1 MNAFRAAMLSLA
13 AATAFGSPAF
23 AVPPVSPAP
32 AEQALVAHYIQ
43 AVRANDHNAYAKLF
57 APDVDIQADW
67 PAATERDAWLRAVA
81 VEFAPTRRTQ
91 FLAVF
96 SDFALVAGKPAAR
109 VLIVQEIQDC
119 RPNIIE
125 CFGQFRSE
133 TLTVQNGL
141 IVALDRS
148 GYTHR
153 LNEPGGWTIFAP

>member
-1 MNAFRAAMLSLA
+1 MNLFRAAMLSLA
-13 AATAFGSPAF
+13 AATAFGGPAL
-23 AVPPVSPAP
+23 AIPPLSPAP
-32 AEQALVAHYIQ
+32 AEQALVARYIE

-57 APDVDIQADW
+57 APDADIQADW
-67 PAATERDAWLRAVA
+67 PAASGRDGWLRAVA
-81 VEFAPTRRTQ
+81 RELAPTRRTR

-96 SDFALVAGKPAAR
+96 SEFATVAGKPAAR
-109 VLIVQEIQDC
+109 VLIVQEIKDC
-119 RPNIIE
+119 RPNIAE

-133 TLTVQNGL
+133 TLTVQNGR

>member
-1 MNAFRAAMLSLA
+1 MNPFRAAMLSLA
-13 AATAFGSPAF
+13 AATAFSGPAL

-43 AVRANDHNAYAKLF
+43 AVRANDHDAYAALF
-57 APDVDIQADW
+57 APDVDVQADW
-67 PAATERDAWLRAVA
+67 PAATGREAWLRAVA
-81 VEFAPTRRTQ
+81 VEFAPTRRTRV
-91 FLAVF
+91 LAVF
-96 SDFALVAGKPAAR
+96 SEFAVVAGKPAAR
-109 VLIVQEIQDC
+109 VLIVQEIKDC
-119 RPNIIE
+119 RPNIAE